1 MHQEGLEPSA
11 YRLEG
16 GCSIRLSYWC
26 KSGIIYHWTL
36 PCDTEIPL
44 TPWDFKKHQLKCKLT
59 LLSGA
64 GDEIRTRDIQ
74 LGRLSLYQLSYSR
87 K

>member
-26 KSGIIYHWTL
+26 KSGSIGQSTL
-36 PCDTEIPL
+36 SENTEIPL
-44 TPWDFKKHQLKCKLT
+44 TPQDFKKHQLKV
-59 LLSGA
+59 
-64 GDEIRTRDIQ
+64 
-74 LGRLSLYQLSYSR
+74 
-87 K
+87 

>member
-26 KSGIIYHWTL
+26 KSGNIGQQPLSENTKTPCSKCRAVSESVVYMFWT
-36 PCDTEIPL
+36 
-44 TPWDFKKHQLKCKLT
+44 T
-59 LLSGA
+59 L
-64 GDEIRTRDIQ
+64 
-74 LGRLSLYQLSYSR
+74 
-87 K
+87 

>member
-26 KSGIIYHWTL
+26 KAGIICQQTL
-36 PCDTEIPL
+36 PGNTWP
-44 TPWDFKKHQLKCKLT
+44 FSHLT
-59 LLSGA
+59 LGA
-64 GDEIRTRDIQ
+64 LEDV
-74 LGRLSLYQLSYSR
+74 SYSENYR
-87 K
+87 QYV